1 MEIENYFDFS
11 SNFSSGTSAIL
22 SKKEIIPKEIQH
34 NEKVFL
40 FSNMF
45 NFKTNKI
52 TIPSQT
58 HSDNCQIVK
67 KNGSYLD
74 TDGLITD
81 NLNLILS
88 LSVADCCPI
97 YIEDTRNNSIGLIHS
112 GWKGTANKIVLNA
125 VNIFI
130 ENGSNIKDLTRV
142 LSEKKNNIL
151 NLKVIKSDNSIRE
164 YNIKLVENKDN
175 IKIGIT
181 ALPTTYLNQIL
192 ETYKTNYFT
201 NPLIH
206 FIPPTLAQGVIPFS
220 DELNPFYETSL
231 GPMFHPLTNTLYWIW
246 FININ
251 LAIFNS
257 LPLLPLDGGHALRNV
272 MKNTI
277 GKRFGEKISNRITY
291 LVTLTMIIIILLL
304 VLIPYII

>member
-1 MEIENYFDFS
+1 MKIENYFDFS

-97 YIEDTRNNSIGLIHS
+97 YIEDTRNNSFGLIHS

-130 ENGSNIKDLTRV
+130 ENGSNISDLTIYLGPTICECWYEVGVEVAV
-142 LSEKKNNIL
+142 LFDKICKLYIGPSKFYINIKGQIIL
-151 NLKVIKSDNSIRE
+151 NS
-164 YNIKLVENKDN
+164 
-175 IKIGIT
+175 GICI
-181 ALPTTYLNQIL
+181 NQITSSNICTFEDKDCESYRRDSVNSGRMIAL
-192 ETYKTNYFT
+192 FGK
-201 NPLIH
+201 
-206 FIPPTLAQGVIPFS
+206 FS
-220 DELNPFYETSL
+220 
-231 GPMFHPLTNTLYWIW
+231 I
-246 FININ
+246 
-251 LAIFNS
+251 
-257 LPLLPLDGGHALRNV
+257 
-272 MKNTI
+272 
-277 GKRFGEKISNRITY
+277 
-291 LVTLTMIIIILLL
+291 
-304 VLIPYII
+304 

>member
-1 MEIENYFDFS
+1 MGKNTVKE
-11 SNFSSGTSAIL
+11 L
-22 SKKEIIPKEIQH
+22 KKEI
-34 NEKVFL
+34 NSL
-40 FSNMF
+40 
-45 NFKTNKI
+45 KTY
-52 TIPSQT
+52 T
-58 HSDNCQIVK
+58 
-67 KNGSYLD
+67 
-74 TDGLITD
+74 
-81 NLNLILS
+81 
-88 LSVADCCPI
+88 
-97 YIEDTRNNSIGLIHS
+97 
-112 GWKGTANKIVLNA
+112 
-125 VNIFI
+125 
-130 ENGSNIKDLTRV
+130 
-142 LSEKKNNIL
+142 
-151 NLKVIKSDNSIRE
+151 DNSIPSMVSS
-164 YNIKLVENKDN
+164 LVGYMGYDFIRLFENLPRENKDN

-231 GPMFHPLTNTLYWIW
+231 GPMFHPLANTLYWIW

-257 LPLLPLDGGHALRNV
+257 LPLLPLDGGHALRNI